1 MFQIY
6 SVVRGQACGFL
17 YSSLSISDCHS
28 VMIMAD
34 TVSIRLSSVLQQR
47 GWPLKGILLHIPLRP
62 QELQV
67 LLPVVSCCDD
77 TAVAVEV
84 ASCEGSSVR
93 TLMTLLTE
101 SGEDTPLESLSMSSV
116 SGLKS
121 SSDKRRGRG
130 RARGSGRPRTIADDR
145 RTNGKGLLAAPLPE
159 ICSNQLKC
167 HCSWN
172 IKLEMLH
179 SSFWVCTLCQPSW
192 KLSKILT
199 YFMSIM

>member
-17 YSSLSISDCHS
+17 YSSSSISDCHFTTVRDDNGRYS
-28 VMIMAD
+28 VD
-34 TVSIRLSSVLQQR
+34 TFEFCFTATRLTAQGV
-47 GWPLKGILLHIPLRP
+47 LLHMPLGP

-77 TAVAVEV
+77 TAV

-179 SSFWVCTLCQPSW
+179 SSFWVCILCQPSW